1 MWKALLKKQFLE
13 LKAFYLRDRRT
24 GKSRSKGGGAL
35 FALLFVLIFLSLG
48 SAFYAAAA
56 ALGSVLLPM
65 GLSWLYFALMGLL
78 SLLFGIF
85 GSVFNTYAGLYH
97 ARDND
102 LLLSMPIPSGA
113 IVAVR
118 LLGVYSMG
126 LLYSAVV
133 WLPAAIWYWT
143 SAAPG
148 AAAIVFSIL
157 LLFVSGLVILT
168 LTCLLGWVVAL
179 VSSRVRRKSLV
190 TVVLSLLFLGVYF
203 YGYSRMNELLQLIVQ
218 NTERFGAAVRSW
230 LWPMYQL
237 GLAATGQG
245 LPMLLYCVLALCL
258 GTLVYFILTRS
269 FIAIT
274 TTERGA
280 KKAEYR
286 GGTLKASSLGSA
298 LLKKEL
304 RRFLGSPVYI
314 LNCGMGFIML
324 LAAAV
329 LLLVKAADI
338 REALDGV
345 LSGMPQL
352 AGLVPLLGVFAV
364 CLLSGT
370 TVTTSP
376 SVSLEGKNL
385 WLLQSY
391 PVPAREVLRA
401 KVRLHLCIGE
411 LPSLLC
417 ALVFGI
423 VLRLEP
429 LCLLAGLVIV
439 VLDVWVM
446 ADLGLALN
454 LWKPNLSWASETVP
468 VKQGLPVLLTMLFG
482 WLLGLAVTALCYALG
497 LALPLP
503 AAMLLGALVLALL
516 LLGLER
522 WLRRRGAAIFEA
534 L

>member
-13 LKAFYLRDRRT
+13 LKAFYFRDRRT
-24 GKSRSKGGGAL
+24 GKNRGKGGGAL
-35 FALLFVLIFLSLG
+35 FVLLFALVFFSLG

-56 ALGSVLLPM
+56 AMGSVMLPM

-97 ARDND
+97 AKDND

-126 LLYSAVV
+126 LVYSAVV
-133 WLPAAIWYWT
+133 WVPAVIWYWT
-143 SAAPG
+143 AAAPE

-157 LLFVSGLVILT
+157 LLFLSGLVILT

-190 TVVLSLLFLGVYF
+190 TVVLSLLFLGLYF
-203 YGYSRMNELLQLIVQ
+203 YGYSRMNELMQLIVQ
-218 NTERFGAAVRSW
+218 NTQRFGAAVRSW

-237 GLAATGQG
+237 GLAATGEA
-245 LPMLLYCVLALCL
+245 LPMLLYCALALCL
-258 GTLVYFILTRS
+258 AALVYFILTRS
-269 FIAIT
+269 FLAIAT
-274 TTERGA
+274 AERGA

-286 GGTLKASSLGSA
+286 GGTLRASGLGSA

-304 RRFLGSPVYI
+304 RRFLGSPVYL
-314 LNCGMGFIML
+314 LNCGLGFILL
-324 LAAAV
+324 LAATV
-329 LLLVKAADI
+329 LLLVKSAAI
-338 REALDGV
+338 RETLDGV
-345 LSGMPQL
+345 LSGVPQL
-352 AGLVPLLGVFAV
+352 AGLVPLSGVFAV

-376 SVSLEGKNL
+376 SVSLEGKHL

-423 VLRLEP
+423 VLRQEP

-439 VLDVWVM
+439 LLDVWVM
-446 ADLGLALN
+446 ADLGLVLN
-454 LWKPNLSWASETVP
+454 LWKPNLSWTNETVP

-482 WLLGLAVTALCYALG
+482 WILGLAVTAVCFALG
-497 LALPLP
+497 QVLPAS
-503 AAMLLGALVLALL
+503 AAMLLGALLLALL

-522 WLRRRGAAIFEA
+522 WLLRRGTAIFET